1 MPSAQEIRV
10 FEVLGVTGGLTGGRS
25 DHPRCSA
32 GAMPEDPA
40 DTLGWNPK
48 NLANSSIGGADPVL
62 VQAVQNL
69 FEAIS
74 ALHGSA
80 QPQTPS

>member
-1 MPSAQEIRV
+1 
-10 FEVLGVTGGLTGGRS
+10 
-25 DHPRCSA
+25 
-32 GAMPEDPA
+32 MPEDPA